1 MERGRNFFVAHSTVR
16 VAVFPFPFLL
26 FYFFNRP
33 RCPMERGRNYLV
45 AHSIVRFAVF
55 PFPLFFLLFFFIVLD
70 VRWGGAGTFLLRTQL
85 SAWQFSFSP
94 FIFSIVL
101 FLQWSGAEIILV
113 PAQLSAWQ
121 FFFSFIFSVVS
132 IVEKWFV

>member
-1 MERGRNFFVAHSTVR
+1 
-16 VAVFPFPFLL
+16 
-26 FYFFNRP
+26 
-33 RCPMERGRNYLV
+33 MERGRNYLV